1 MDTDA
6 RSPEVPEPDETTDA
20 TTPGPTPPPEAA
32 NEVLQDEIESIHAI
46 GEEK

>member
-6 RSPEVPEPDETTDA
+6 QGPDAPEPDETTDA
-20 TTPGPTPPPEAA
+20 AGPTPPPEAA